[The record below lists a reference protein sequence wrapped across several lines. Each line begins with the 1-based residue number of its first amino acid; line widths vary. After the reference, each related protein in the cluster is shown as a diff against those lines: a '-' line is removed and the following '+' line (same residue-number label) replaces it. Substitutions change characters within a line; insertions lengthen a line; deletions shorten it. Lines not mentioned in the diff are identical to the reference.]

1 MLLGGNVSNTLRGNY
16 STQNASNLFTMDSF
30 GSAVPLNPALLLGSF
45 PVSSSFGSFTTNDTF
60 ASYNIGPEARNHTTQ
75 LNFVDDL
82 AVTTGRHLL
91 KFGGGYR
98 AIFLDLR
105 PNSSSIFL
113 SADSVQ
119 AFVSAG
125 TAGAVGIST
134 MNNLPAQILA
144 QSLSLYGQDTWKL
157 APRLTLTYGLRWEL
171 APAPSGRGA
180 TILASWTNTNNP
192 SAIALAPQGTPIWS
206 TTYANFAPRIG
217 VAYSL
222 TQQNDFVVRAGF
234 GLFYDTTAGSVG
246 ALAGSFPS
254 DTSGPP
260 PGAPTTVTLPV
271 SDFSPYLSPISL
283 QPPFPPF
290 TAGFVNNLEYP
301 RSYQWNVALEKSFA
315 GKQVISAGYVGQAG
329 RDLLRQEG
337 MFQPNPNFSYNF
349 LLTGNTARSNY
360 NALQLQYRR
369 PLLARLQALLNYTW
383 SHSLDNASQ
392 DGVVAVSHTVISAA
406 SDYSN
411 SDFDARHSFS
421 GGVTFSAPSAA
432 KSGVLSILTRNW
444 SLDTVIVVRTGFPFN
459 AALVYGGPAGAGL
472 SRPNLVPGQPL
483 WVPNPAAG
491 GGKSLNASAFT
502 IPPAGEQGTEPRN
515 DIPGLG
521 LTQVDLSVARKFA
534 ITERLGLQF
543 RADAFNAFNHP
554 NFANP
559 LGLVQLGSFYL
570 SSTRMLNQG
579 LGGLN
584 PLFQEGGPRSLQL
597 SLKLTF

>member
-1 MLLGGNVSNTLRGNY
+1 
-16 STQNASNLFTMDSF
+16 
-30 GSAVPLNPALLLGSF
+30 
-45 PVSSSFGSFTTNDTF
+45 
-60 ASYNIGPEARNHTTQ
+60 
-75 LNFVDDL
+75 
-82 AVTTGRHLL
+82 
-91 KFGGGYR
+91 
-98 AIFLDLR
+98 
-105 PNSSSIFL
+105 
-113 SADSVQ
+113 
-119 AFVSAG
+119 
-125 TAGAVGIST
+125 
-134 MNNLPAQILA
+134 
-144 QSLSLYGQDTWKL
+144 
-157 APRLTLTYGLRWEL
+157 
-171 APAPSGRGA
+171 
-180 TILASWTNTNNP
+180 
-192 SAIALAPQGTPIWS
+192 
-206 TTYANFAPRIG
+206 

-254 DTSGPP
+254 NTSGPP
-260 PGAPTTVTLPV
+260 PGVPTTVTLPV
-271 SDFSPYLSPISL
+271 SDFGPYLSPISL

-290 TAGFVNNLEYP
+290 TAGFVNNLQYP
-301 RSYQWNVALEKSFA
+301 RSYQWNVALEKSFS
-315 GKQVISAGYVGQAG
+315 GKQVFSAGYVGQAG

-337 MFQPNPNFSYNF
+337 LFQPNSSFSDNF

-406 SDYSN
+406 RDYSN
-411 SDFDARHSFS
+411 SDFDVRHSFS

-432 KSGVLSILTRNW
+432 KSGLLSILTRNW

-472 SRPNLVPGQPL
+472 SRPNLIPGQPF

-515 DIPGLG
+515 DIQGLG

-534 ITERLGLQF
+534 ISERLGLQF

-559 LGLVQLGSFYL
+559 LGLVQLGSFYM